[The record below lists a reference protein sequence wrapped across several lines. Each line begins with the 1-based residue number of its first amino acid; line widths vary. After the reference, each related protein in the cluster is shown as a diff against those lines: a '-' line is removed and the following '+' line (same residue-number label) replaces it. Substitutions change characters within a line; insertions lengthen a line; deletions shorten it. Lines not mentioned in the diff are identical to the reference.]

1 MHRDINIMTS
11 LIQETLTAVLD
22 GTPVDRQTAMQLAA
36 DANQEELWA
45 AADRIRSHFH
55 GADFSLCS
63 IINARS
69 GRCSEDC
76 RFCAQSARHHTG
88 VDEYEIAAKEQA
100 LAMAEKND
108 RHGVHRFSL
117 VTSGRSVSMSLLD
130 QFAAVYQAI
139 DQETSMQLCGSM
151 GLLTPE
157 KSRRLKKMGVSR
169 YHCNLETCH
178 NFFPRICTTHT
189 WEEKVATLQMAREA
203 GMSLCS
209 GGIIGMGES
218 TADRIDLAL
227 ELRELAV
234 DSIPL
239 NILTPIAGTPLAD
252 RKPLA
257 VEEVLTAIALFRFI
271 NPPVVI
277 RIAGG
282 RQQLGR
288 DQYRCFTAGANG
300 AMVGNYLTT
309 FGNALEDDLRTFSG
323 MGFTFA

>member
-1 MHRDINIMTS
+1 MTS
-11 LIQETLTAVLD
+11 LIQKTLTTVLD
-22 GTPVDRQTAMQLAA
+22 GDSVDRQTALQLAA
-36 DANQEELWA
+36 AADQEELWA
-45 AADRIRSHFH
+45 AADRVRNHFH

-88 VDEYEIAAKEQA
+88 VDEYEIAAMEQA
-100 LAMAEKND
+100 LAMAEEND

-117 VTSGRSVSMSLLD
+117 VTSGRSVSMTLLD
-130 QFAAVYQAI
+130 KFAAVYQAI
-139 DQETSMQLCGSM
+139 DRKTSLQLCGSM

-157 KSRRLKKMGVSR
+157 KSRRLKEMGVSR
-169 YHCNLETCH
+169 YHCNLETCR

-189 WEEKVATLQMAREA
+189 WEEKVETLKMARDA

-218 TADRIDLAL
+218 TADRIDLAM

-271 NPPVVI
+271 NPLVVI

-309 FGNALEDDLRTFSG
+309 IGNAMENDLRTFSE
-323 MGFTFA
+323 MGFTLESVTA

>member
-1 MHRDINIMTS
+1 
-11 LIQETLTAVLD
+11 
-22 GTPVDRQTAMQLAA
+22 
-36 DANQEELWA
+36 
-45 AADRIRSHFH
+45 
-55 GADFSLCS
+55 
-63 IINARS
+63 
-69 GRCSEDC
+69 
-76 RFCAQSARHHTG
+76 
-88 VDEYEIAAKEQA
+88 
-100 LAMAEKND
+100 
-108 RHGVHRFSL
+108 
-117 VTSGRSVSMSLLD
+117 VTSGRSVSMTLLD
-130 QFAAVYQAI
+130 KFAAVYQAI
-139 DQETSMQLCGSM
+139 DRKTSLQLCGSM

-157 KSRRLKKMGVSR
+157 KSRRLKEMGVSR
-169 YHCNLETCH
+169 YHCNLETCR

-189 WEEKVATLQMAREA
+189 WEEKVETLKMAREA

-218 TADRIDLAL
+218 TADRIDLAM

-271 NPPVVI
+271 NPLVVI

-309 FGNALEDDLRTFSG
+309 IGNAMENDLRTFSE
-323 MGFTFA
+323 MGFTLESVTA